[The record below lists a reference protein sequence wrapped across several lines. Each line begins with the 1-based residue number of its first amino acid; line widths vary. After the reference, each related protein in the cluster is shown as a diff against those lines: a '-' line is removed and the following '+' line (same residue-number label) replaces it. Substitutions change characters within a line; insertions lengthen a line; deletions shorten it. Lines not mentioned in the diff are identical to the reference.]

1 MYCGSGHAV
10 CEMVPVRT
18 GVTGMQEEIGEIEVR
33 TDDAQTGSSSG
44 TVQSLQRGLQILD
57 MVVQAGEPLRLADIA
72 RELEM
77 DRTSAFR
84 LLQTLERNSLVA
96 KDPRRKNYTVGG
108 RMLQWASTVG
118 QDVNL
123 VATARPYLEQLVT
136 RTNES
141 GHFGVL
147 SKDRAL
153 LLDYIGSRGTIVVQ
167 NRVGVFE
174 PLHCTALGK
183 ALLAFQPEARR
194 EALLDGMRFERH
206 TETTVVD
213 RAWLERTIETVRE
226 EAVAYD
232 EGEYNGVLY
241 CVAAPVIGRDGVAI
255 GAIGVSMVKPLAV
268 SAPEHIAQV
277 AAEVRG
283 AARAMTAALGGEEI
297 ARSVFTERH
306 LSSPPSAAPSGR
318 GTRTKK

>member
-1 MYCGSGHAV
+1 
-10 CEMVPVRT
+10 
-18 GVTGMQEEIGEIEVR
+18 MQEEIVQVEEKAAEP
-33 TDDAQTGSSSG
+33 DTGSAAG

-57 MVVQAGEPLRLADIA
+57 MVVQSGEPLRLADIA
-72 RELEM
+72 RDLEM
-77 DRTSAFR
+77 DRASAFR

-96 KDPRRKNYTVGG
+96 KDPLRKNYTVGG
-108 RMLQWASTVG
+108 RLLQWASTIG
-118 QDVNL
+118 QDASL
-123 VATARPYLEQLVT
+123 VATARPYLEQLVN

-183 ALLAFQPEARR
+183 ALLAFQPAARR
-194 EALLDGMRFERH
+194 EALIAGIRFERH
-206 TETTVVD
+206 TESTIAD
-213 RAWLERTIETVRE
+213 RAGLEKTLEKVRSDG
-226 EAVAYD
+226 VAYD

-241 CVAAPVIGRDGVAI
+241 CVAAPVIGRDGVAV
-255 GAIGVSMVKPLAV
+255 GAIGVSMVKPIAV
-268 SAPEHIAQV
+268 GSPEHIAHV

-283 AARAMTAALGGEEI
+283 AARAMTAALGGEDM
-297 ARSVFTERH
+297 ARTMFEGE
-306 LSSPPSAAPSGR
+306 SPALQQQPRKAAPPARKNGGGAR
-318 GTRTKK
+318 KN

>member
-1 MYCGSGHAV
+1 
-10 CEMVPVRT
+10 
-18 GVTGMQEEIGEIEVR
+18 MQEETGHGEERVE
-33 TDDAQTGSSSG
+33 AETGSSAG

-57 MVVQAGEPLRLADIA
+57 MVVQAREPLRLADIA
-72 RELEM
+72 RDLEM
-77 DRTSAFR
+77 DRASAFR

-96 KDPRRKNYTVGG
+96 KDPLRKNYTVGG
-108 RMLQWASTVG
+108 RLLQWASTIG

-123 VATARPYLEQLVT
+123 VATARPYLEQLVN

-141 GHFGVL
+141 GHFGVM

-183 ALLAFQPEARR
+183 ALLAFQPAARR
-194 EALLDGMRFERH
+194 EALIGAMRFERH
-206 TETTVVD
+206 TDSTIVD
-213 RAWLERTIETVRE
+213 RAGLEKTIEKVRA

-241 CVAAPVIGRDGVAI
+241 CVAAPVIGRDGDAV
-255 GAIGVSMVKPLAV
+255 GAIGVSMVRPIAV
-268 SAPEHIAQV
+268 GSPEHIARV
-277 AAEVRG
+277 AAEVRA
-283 AARAMTAALGGEEI
+283 AARAMTAALGGDEM
-297 ARSVFTERH
+297 ARSVFDGGGPAIQQQSKEK
-306 LSSPPSAAPSGR
+306 PPAARRSGGAAR
-318 GTRTKK
+318 KN

>member
-1 MYCGSGHAV
+1 MS
-10 CEMVPVRT
+10 PVRT
-18 GVTGMQEEIGEIEVR
+18 GVTAMQEEIVQVEEKVAEP
-33 TDDAQTGSSSG
+33 DTGSAAG

-57 MVVQAGEPLRLADIA
+57 MVVQSGEPLRLADIA
-72 RELEM
+72 RDLEM
-77 DRTSAFR
+77 DRASAFR

-96 KDPRRKNYTVGG
+96 KDPLRKNYTVGG
-108 RMLQWASTVG
+108 RLLQWASTIG
-118 QDVNL
+118 QDASL
-123 VATARPYLEQLVT
+123 VATARPYLEQLVN

-183 ALLAFQPEARR
+183 ALLAFQPAARR
-194 EALLDGMRFERH
+194 DALIAGIRFERH
-206 TETTVVD
+206 TESTIAD
-213 RAWLERTIETVRE
+213 RAGLEKTLEKVRNDG
-226 EAVAYD
+226 VAYD

-241 CVAAPVIGRDGVAI
+241 CVAAPVIGRDGVAV
-255 GAIGVSMVKPLAV
+255 GAIGVSMVKPIAV
-268 SAPEHIAQV
+268 GSPEHIAHV

-283 AARAMTAALGGEEI
+283 AARAMTAALGGEEM
-297 ARSVFTERH
+297 ARTMFEGE
-306 LSSPPSAAPSGR
+306 SPALQQQPKKAAPP
-318 GTRTKK
+318 TRRNAGGARKN